1 MVLGLSL
8 FCLLGHLTHGLAS
21 LVTLELLLEFRI
33 VLLLL
38 HVDLHDLRLVDLL
51 VNENLGVLARKLV
64 LRYVG
69 ELLVHDGGL
78 LALRIEDGSP
88 LGDLSQAPD
97 NRCVN
102 EADGLIDIGVVNARD
117 EGGLGLLDQVLL
129 NDANAADVLDI
140 LVELGV
146 DGHVLGSHSEALLV
160 LVLVIDVDD
169 EGNARGVL
177 FHHVEHETHR

>member
-1 MVLGLSL
+1 M
-8 FCLLGHLTHGLAS
+8 
-21 LVTLELLLEFRI
+21 
-33 VLLLL
+33 
-38 HVDLHDLRLVDLL
+38 
-51 VNENLGVLARKLV
+51 
-64 LRYVG
+64 
-69 ELLVHDGGL
+69 HDGGL

-88 LGDLSQAPD
+88 LGDLSKAPD
-97 NRCVN
+97 YRCVN

-129 NDANAADVLDI
+129 NDANAADILDI

-160 LVLVIDVDD
+160 LVLVRDADD

-177 FHHVEHETHR
+177 LHHVEHEAHREVDALDDEGLVAALVVINDLLKLCLDLVALILVAH